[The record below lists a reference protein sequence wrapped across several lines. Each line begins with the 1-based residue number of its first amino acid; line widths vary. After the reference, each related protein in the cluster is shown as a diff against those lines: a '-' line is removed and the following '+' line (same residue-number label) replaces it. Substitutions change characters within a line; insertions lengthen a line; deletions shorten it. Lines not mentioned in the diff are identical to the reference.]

1 MSKFLNITVCTLDT
15 VVDVGGA
22 FSTENSPVTM
32 VIGFSHNVQHA
43 QKKMLQWYLKLF
55 LVWRTNRFY
64 GQWNIGFR
72 GLFIWGIWDIA
83 TIKRAFIHIFKGNV

>member
-1 MSKFLNITVCTLDT
+1 MLPNMLNQRRKENNLINIMSKFLNITVCTLDT

-43 QKKMLQWYLKLF
+43 QKKMLQ
-55 LVWRTNRFY
+55 
-64 GQWNIGFR
+64 
-72 GLFIWGIWDIA
+72 
-83 TIKRAFIHIFKGNV
+83 

>member
-43 QKKMLQWYLKLF
+43 QKKMLQ
-55 LVWRTNRFY
+55 
-64 GQWNIGFR
+64 
-72 GLFIWGIWDIA
+72 
-83 TIKRAFIHIFKGNV
+83 